1 MADQNFWSDLASLSC
16 MTTTFGL
23 HEAKSK
29 LSQLVAMAEAGEA
42 IEITRHGKVVALLVG
57 ANSQPRRRGSGVGS
71 VHYHG
76 SFDLSE
82 AEIDELFHADLPR

>member
-1 MADQNFWSDLASLSC
+1 
-16 MTTTFGL
+16 MTTTFSL

-42 IEITRHGKVVALLVG
+42 IEITRHGKVVARLTG
-57 ANSQPRRRGSGVGS
+57 ANSQPRRSGSGVGT

-76 SFDLSE
+76 SFDLSDV
-82 AEIDELFHADLPR
+82 EIDQLFHADLPQ